1 MRWLLCG
8 TAWLLVDP
16 SHEEEGAGGY
26 LVSASIWCSSQVSIQ
41 GGVRGEA
48 HATTRCCK
56 PPYNLC
62 TPARAGTWNILS
74 GASVTPV
81 LKTLLKIE
89 LNWSPEKEDWSHI
102 CHWHASHL
110 SATSLFCLHSS
121 AAYRHLSKTLCVIK
135 WYKIKRAITDL
146 AIVSSLQA
154 IISLNPVEHVILD
167 IEPEG
172 FRAAVT
178 LFCLQWVTSVVQ
190 QNTLSTR
197 S

>member
-1 MRWLLCG
+1 MLCWIFANLCQWIMNAMVKTKRPRANAVASLWHCVTFG
-8 TAWLLVDP
+8 
-16 SHEEEGAGGY
+16 GAGGY

-146 AIVSSLQA
+146 AFLTVGYNFS
-154 IISLNPVEHVILD
+154 
-167 IEPEG
+167 
-172 FRAAVT
+172 
-178 LFCLQWVTSVVQ
+178 
-190 QNTLSTR
+190 
-197 S
+197 